1 MSLLRKTPATTAARA
16 AAAILAVAAIALLA
30 GCDLQENADTQKGRM
45 LFQQKCG
52 VCHTLAE
59 AGTSAT
65 IGPNLD
71 NAFAQAR
78 AAGMDQDTFEGVVTA
93 QVENPRPASPKDVKI
108 YMPADLVTG
117 QDLDD
122 VAHYVGTVAGIP
134 GIKPPKLP
142 PPELFAQ
149 QCGICHA
156 LKAAGTTA
164 TTGPPLDD
172 VLPGQTAAMIK
183 ESIVNPN
190 AIIASGYGP
199 GIMPQNFSQTL
210 TADDIDGLVKY
221 LQTSVNGG

>member
-1 MSLLRKTPATTAARA
+1 
-16 AAAILAVAAIALLA
+16 
-30 GCDLQENADTQKGRM
+30 
-45 LFQQKCG
+45 
-52 VCHTLAE
+52 
-59 AGTSAT
+59 
-65 IGPNLD
+65 
-71 NAFAQAR
+71 
-78 AAGMDQDTFEGVVTA
+78 
-93 QVENPRPASPKDVKI
+93 
-108 YMPADLVTG
+108 MPADLVTG

-122 VAHYVGTVAGIP
+122 VAHYVSTVAGIP

-172 VLPGQTAAMIK
+172 VLPGQTAALIK
-183 ESIVNPN
+183 ESIVDPN
-190 AIIASGYGP
+190 AIIATGYGP